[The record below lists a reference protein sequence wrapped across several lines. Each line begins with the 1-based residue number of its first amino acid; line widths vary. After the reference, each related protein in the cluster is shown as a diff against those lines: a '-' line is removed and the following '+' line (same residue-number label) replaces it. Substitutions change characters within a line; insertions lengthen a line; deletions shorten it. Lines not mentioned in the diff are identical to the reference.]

1 MYRDVKIRRRVGVS
15 VAVVVGCGDRG
26 QVLNVSS
33 LALAERKGRE
43 GCGWRDRVRF
53 SQQLRTAAKAI
64 SKMEILRRSWRRVKS
79 LLGVRRGREDSEEG
93 SRSNSNSEVPSQPST
108 SFR

>member
-1 MYRDVKIRRRVGVS
+1 

-64 SKMEILRRSWRRVKS
+64 SKMGDPASQLAQ
-79 LLGVRRGREDSEEG
+79 SEEFVG
-93 SRSNSNSEVPSQPST
+93 CEERKGRLGRRFAFKFKFKFGGTFSA
-108 SFR
+108 